1 VSHLVKFLRQVPKL
15 PVQFVEWYSSQ
26 HSISTKIQQKTLK
39 IKKKLLN
46 PRKSKHFEKLKTS
59 QKNPI
64 FYRRSSQKLIQSS
77 SHLFKKIKNLVNSI
91 EHIKKLLFSNFQLV
105 NKEQVQ

>member
-1 VSHLVKFLRQVPKL
+1 MKNEK
-15 PVQFVEWYSSQ
+15 
-26 HSISTKIQQKTLK
+26 KIA
-39 IKKKLLN
+39 
-46 PRKSKHFEKLKTS
+46 KSKRSMHFEKLKTS

-91 EHIKKLLFSNFQLV
+91 DHIKKLLFSNFQLV
-105 NKEQVQ
+105 NKEQVQCNLEKTT

>member
-1 VSHLVKFLRQVPKL
+1 MSHLVKFLRQVPKL

-64 FYRRSSQKLIQSS
+64 FY
-77 SHLFKKIKNLVNSI
+77 
-91 EHIKKLLFSNFQLV
+91 
-105 NKEQVQ
+105 